1 MQYDFMS
8 YSIKLLYYFNQNGII
23 VAELGTLSYT
33 TSSSI
38 VYTDCRTYRI
48 KRALFSI
55 VAFFLL
61 VFQATHSFL
70 VMLGLINQ

>member
-23 VAELGTLSYT
+23 VVELGTLSYT

-48 KRALFSI
+48 KRVLFSI